1 MYNMQ
6 LASCVA
12 LTLALLVNSAPTS
25 SPTKETQ
32 QHLEQLLLDLEVLLK
47 GINNYKNPK
56 LPMMLTFKFYMPKEA
71 TELKHLQCLEE
82 ELGALQRVLDL
93 AQSKSFRLEDAE
105 NSISNIRVTV
115 VKLKG
120 SENTSTCEFHDE
132 TVTVVEFL
140 RRWITFCQSAIE
152 TMAQ

>member
-1 MYNMQ
+1 MHNMQ

-25 SPTKETQ
+25 RPTKEAQ
-32 QHLEQLLLDLEVLLK
+32 QHLQQLLLDLKVLLE
-47 GINNYKNPK
+47 GINNYKNPE
-56 LPMMLTFKFYMPKEA
+56 LPMMLTFKFYMPKKA

-93 AQSKSFRLEDAE
+93 AQSKSFLLEDAE
-105 NSISNIRVTV
+105 NSISNIRVV
-115 VKLKG
+115 AVKLKG

-132 TVTVVEFL
+132 TVNVVEFL
-140 RRWITFCQSAIE
+140 RGWITFCQSAIA
-152 TMAQ
+152 TMAE